1 MACFEANR
9 DALAR
14 KRERSS
20 LPRLAAALAIGF
32 SFGDT
37 VCPIGPT
44 AIGTVGT
51 LQYKRYQIVRT

>member
-1 MACFEANR
+1 
-9 DALAR
+9 
-14 KRERSS
+14 

-32 SFGDT
+32 GFGDT